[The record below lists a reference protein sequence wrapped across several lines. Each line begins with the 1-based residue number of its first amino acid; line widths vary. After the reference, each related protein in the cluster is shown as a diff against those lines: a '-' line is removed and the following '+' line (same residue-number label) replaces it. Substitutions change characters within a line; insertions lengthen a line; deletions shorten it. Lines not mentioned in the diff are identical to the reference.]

1 MMDSGLKTKAIK
13 GTLWSAI
20 DRLSVQ
26 IINFGLSLAIARL
39 LDPSDYGIIAM
50 TMLFITLSNVFVD
63 SGFANALVR
72 KNDRTETDNSTVFYF
87 NIAVGIT
94 VYAIMW
100 VVSPLI
106 AKFYNMPL
114 LENVLR
120 VTALVIPL
128 YSFSIVQQAIL
139 TINIDF
145 KSQAKI
151 SVSAALVSGVVGLI
165 MAYNGAGVWSLTV
178 QMVSAAF
185 IRMIMLWIFVKWKPS
200 QPFSEKSFREL
211 FSFGYKLLLANIVVA
226 ISNNITTLIIGKK
239 FSSKQLGFYNR
250 AEQISYFPVSNL
262 TAVLQRVTFPVFS
275 KMQDNTAE
283 LRNTYLK
290 IVRLTSI
297 LSFLILGVLFV
308 VAEPLIE
315 TLLTSKWLPSVGL
328 LQILIIGI
336 VWWPFF
342 ALNINILQV
351 VGYSKYVL
359 AIECAKATINLIAI
373 FIAIPFGIEAVCI
386 VLSVT
391 AFVNSF
397 IYTHFTKKA
406 ISVSWL
412 NQVKVMLPHVI
423 AALVSVVV
431 AVLVICEVE
440 SLWIKIIWG
449 CVMYLAIYVAV
460 LYVIDKS
467 ELEVMRA
474 TLKDLRH
481 K

>member
-1 MMDSGLKTKAIK
+1 MDSGLKTKAIK

-87 NIAVGIT
+87 NIAVGVA

-100 VVSPLI
+100 VASPLI

-120 VTALVIPL
+120 VTALVVPL

-151 SVSAALVSGVVGLI
+151 SVSSALVSGVVGLV

-185 IRMIMLWIFVKWKPS
+185 IRMAMLWIFVKWKPS
-200 QPFSEKSFREL
+200 QPFSKESFREL
-211 FSFGYKLLLANIVVA
+211 FSFGSKLLLANIVVA

-275 KMQDNTAE
+275 KMQDDMMT
-283 LRNTYLK
+283 LRNNYLK
-290 IVRLTSI
+290 IVRLTSL
-297 LSFLILGVLFV
+297 LSFLILGLLFV
-308 VAEPLIE
+308 VAKPLVE
-315 TLLTSKWLPSVGL
+315 LVLTSKWLPSVDL
-328 LQILIIGI
+328 FQILIIGI
-336 VWWPFF
+336 AWWPFF

-373 FIAIPFGIEAVCI
+373 FIAIPFGIEVVCI
-386 VLSVT
+386 ALSVT

-406 ISVSWL
+406 VSVSWL
-412 NQVKVMLPHVI
+412 NQVKIMLPHVV
-423 AALVSVVV
+423 AALVAVVTTG
-431 AVLVICEVE
+431 LVICEAGN
-440 SLWIKIIWG
+440 LWIKIILS
-449 CVMYLAIYVAV
+449 CVMYLAVYVVA
-460 LYVIDKS
+460 LCVIDKS
-467 ELEVMRA
+467 ELKVMQA
-474 TLKDLRH
+474 TLKDLKR

>member
-1 MMDSGLKTKAIK
+1 MDSGLRTKAIK

-87 NIAVGIT
+87 NIAVGVA

-100 VVSPLI
+100 AASPLI

-114 LENVLR
+114 LESVLK

-151 SVSAALVSGVVGLI
+151 SVLSALVSGVVGLI
-165 MAYNGAGVWSLTV
+165 MAYNGAGVWSLTM

-185 IRMIMLWIFVKWKPS
+185 IRMGMLWLLVKWKPS
-200 QPFSEKSFREL
+200 QPFSKKSFQEL
-211 FSFGYKLLLANIVVA
+211 FSFGSKLLLANIVVA

-275 KMQDNTAE
+275 KMQDDATA
-283 LRNTYLK
+283 LRNNYLK

-297 LSFLILGVLFV
+297 LSFLILGLLFV

-315 TLLTSKWLPSVGL
+315 LVLTGKWLPSVKL
-328 LQILIIGI
+328 LHILIIGI
-336 VWWPFF
+336 AWWPFF

-351 VGYSKYVL
+351 VGFSKYVL

-373 FIAIPFGIEAVCI
+373 FVAIPFGVEAVCI
-386 VLSVT
+386 ALSAT
-391 AFVNSF
+391 AFINSL
-397 IYTHFTKKA
+397 IYTYFTKKA
-406 ISVSWL
+406 ISISWF
-412 NQVKVMLPHVI
+412 NQVKVMLPHVV
-423 AALVSVVV
+423 AASVSVVV
-431 AVLVICEVE
+431 AGLLISVMTG
-440 SLWIKIIWG
+440 LWMKIILG

-467 ELEVMRA
+467 ELKVMQA
-474 TLKDLRH
+474 TLKDLKH

>member
-1 MMDSGLKTKAIK
+1 METSLKTKAIK

-87 NIAVGIT
+87 NIAVGVA

-100 VVSPLI
+100 VASPLI
-106 AKFYNMPL
+106 ARFYNMPL

-120 VTALVIPL
+120 VTALVVPL

-151 SVSAALVSGVVGLI
+151 SVLAALVSGVVGLVL
-165 MAYNGAGVWSLTV
+165 AYNGAGVWSLTV

-185 IRMIMLWIFVKWKPS
+185 IRMTMLWIFVKWKPS
-200 QPFSEKSFREL
+200 QPFSKESFREL
-211 FSFGYKLLLANIVVA
+211 FSFGSKLLLANIVVA

-275 KMQDNTAE
+275 KMQDDMMT
-283 LRNTYLK
+283 LRNNYLK
-290 IVRLTSI
+290 IVRLTSL
-297 LSFLILGVLFV
+297 LSFLILGLLFV
-308 VAEPLIE
+308 VAEPLVE
-315 TLLTSKWLPSVGL
+315 LVLTSKWLPSVGL

-336 VWWPFF
+336 AWWPFF

-373 FIAIPFGIEAVCI
+373 FVAIPFGIEAVCI
-386 VLSVT
+386 SLSIT

-406 ISVSWL
+406 ISVTWL

-431 AVLVICEVE
+431 AGLVICGAEN
-440 SLWIKIIWG
+440 LWIKIILG
-449 CVMYLAIYVAV
+449 CVMYMTVYVAT

-467 ELEVMRA
+467 EIKTLRA
-474 TLKDLRH
+474 TLNDLKR

>member
-1 MMDSGLKTKAIK
+1 METSLKTKAIK

-87 NIAVGIT
+87 NIAVGVA

-100 VVSPLI
+100 VASPLI

-151 SVSAALVSGVVGLI
+151 SVSAALVSGVVGLV

-178 QMVSAAF
+178 QMVSAALV
-185 IRMIMLWIFVKWKPS
+185 RMVMLWIFVKWKPS
-200 QPFSEKSFREL
+200 QPFSKKSFQEL
-211 FSFGYKLLLANIVVA
+211 FSFGSKLLLANIVVA

-275 KMQDNTAE
+275 KMQDDTTV
-283 LRNTYLK
+283 LRNNYLK
-290 IVRLTSI
+290 IVRLTSL
-297 LSFLILGVLFV
+297 LSFLILGLLFV
-308 VAEPLIE
+308 VAEPLVE
-315 TLLTSKWLPSVGL
+315 LVLTSKWLPSVGL

-336 VWWPFF
+336 AWWPFF

-359 AIECAKATINLIAI
+359 AIECAKASINLIAI
-373 FIAIPFGIEAVCI
+373 FIAMRFGIEAVC
-386 VLSVT
+386 VALSVT

-412 NQVKVMLPHVI
+412 NQVKVMLPHVV
-423 AALVSVVV
+423 AALVAVV
-431 AVLVICEVE
+431 ATGLVICEAGN
-440 SLWIKIIWG
+440 LWIKIILSCLIFLG
-449 CVMYLAIYVAV
+449 VYVIT
-460 LYVIDKS
+460 LCVIDKS
-467 ELEVMRA
+467 EIKVLRA
-474 TLKDLRH
+474 MFNDLRRR
-481 K
+481 